1 MSSSSNNSI
10 QWYYSNIEIN
20 GATNKTYKTSKFG
33 VYKLRVD
40 SANGCSNFSDD
51 YDLMYTS
58 FNEINFNKKVSIYP
72 NPTKGLFNIESQLA
86 FNYTVY
92 DYNGKEII
100 TGYKDVYSQIFDLT
114 NFKNGIYL
122 LKLYN
127 ENEEFTYKIIKD

>member
-1 MSSSSNNSI
+1 
-10 QWYYSNIEIN
+10 
-20 GATNKTYKTSKFG
+20 
-33 VYKLRVD
+33 VD